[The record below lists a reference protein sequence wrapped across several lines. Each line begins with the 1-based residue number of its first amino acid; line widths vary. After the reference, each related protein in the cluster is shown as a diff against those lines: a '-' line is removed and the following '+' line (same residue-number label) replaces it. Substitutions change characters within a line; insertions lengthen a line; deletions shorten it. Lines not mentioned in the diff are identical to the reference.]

1 MGRKKAQA
9 SCKGK
14 QHGPSAQQKQAS
26 SAARI
31 LSRGA
36 RNELDV
42 LCEKLFH
49 LTSNPA
55 YMTQLW
61 NNYLDISEV
70 LLKVKRLEEMK
81 TESSQRSQVIGQFT
95 NWLTENGAR
104 MDGVSIAEYPGY
116 DLGLKAE
123 ADFAENQLILEIPR
137 ALIFS
142 TYTAAPELTALQ
154 NDPLV
159 QHMPQV
165 ALAIALLVER
175 YKKNSTWKPYLDML
189 PNSYNTVLYM
199 KANDMIELKGSPTLE
214 PALKQCRNIARQ
226 YAYFSKIFQNNN
238 EPVSAM
244 LKDIFTYERYCWAVS
259 TVMTRQNLVPSPD
272 GSRMIHALIPM
283 WDMCNHENGR
293 ITTDFNSTSDHCE
306 CYALRDFKKGEQIFI
321 SYGPRTNSD
330 FFVHSGFVQMDND
343 QDGFKLRLGI
353 SKADS
358 LQKER
363 IELLGKLDLPSVGE
377 FLLKPGTEPISD
389 TLLAFLRVFSMRKTE
404 LAHWLRSDKVF
415 DLKHM
420 DCALET
426 VVEENVRKFLLAR
439 LQLLI
444 ANYPTTLKEDLELL
458 ETTLPQVK
466 KMTVQLR
473 VTEKRILLGALEYV
487 EQWIKA

>member
-1 MGRKKAQA
+1 MGRKKAHT
-9 SCKGK
+9 SFKGK
-14 QHGPSAQQKQAS
+14 QPGPSPQQRHL
-26 SAARI
+26 SAAK
-31 LSRGA
+31 
-36 RNELDV
+36 RNELNV

-49 LTSNPA
+49 LSSNPA
-55 YMTQLW
+55 YVTQSW

-81 TESSQRSQVIGQFT
+81 TETSQRSQGIGQFV

-104 MDGVSIAEYPGY
+104 VDGLSVVEFSGY
-116 DLGLKAE
+116 DLGLRAE
-123 ADFAENQLILEIPR
+123 TDFTENELIMEIPR
-137 ALIFS
+137 GLIFS
-142 TYTAAPELTALQ
+142 TYTAASELLVLQ

-165 ALAIALLVER
+165 ALAIALLIEK
-175 YKKNSTWKPYLDML
+175 YKENSKWKPYLDML
-189 PNSYNTVLYM
+189 PSSYNTVLYM
-199 KANDMIELKGSPTLE
+199 KTNDMIELKGSPTLE
-214 PALKQCRNIARQ
+214 AALKQCRNIARQ
-226 YAYFSKIFQNNN
+226 YSYFNKVFQNTNN
-238 EPVSAM
+238 PVSAI
-244 LKDIFTYERYCWAVS
+244 LRDVFTYERYCWAVS

-293 ITTDFNSTSDHCE
+293 ITTDFNATSDRCE
-306 CYALRDFKKGEQIFI
+306 CYALRDFKKGEQVFI

-330 FFVHSGFVQMDND
+330 FFVHSGFVCMDNE

-389 TLLAFLRVFSMRKTE
+389 TLLAFLRVFSMRKAE
-404 LAHWLRSDKVF
+404 LTHWLRSDRVF
-415 DLKHM
+415 DLKHV

-426 VVEENVRKFLLAR
+426 VVEENVRKFLLTR

-458 ETTLPQVK
+458 ETTLPQTK
-466 KMTVQLR
+466 KIAVQLR
-473 VTEKRILLGALEYV
+473 VTEKRILSGALEYV